1 MPPPEYAFEANQRAP
16 LAEGKECEHFGLLRL
31 PRVPWQLP
39 SEMLQPTPA
48 MTETVAVE
56 AGSGNSHID
65 IINSP
70 VAAAARDAILTH
82 GGVLL
87 QGLTG
92 NSTLLDET
100 RTYLAWK
107 ASRPKASFT
116 EYVHLAKHRHH
127 LRLHPDEHPTIAA
140 LFTTLLGAAAT
151 VLLPLASPLG
161 AVVEF
166 AAFLSNPGAEGQRYH
181 ADSGNTFSSFQAPVY
196 SFFLFLSD
204 VDSAENGPLQV
215 VPASHAL
222 SKVRDSTNWGVQ
234 RLERSANDASKR
246 CTEHWKL
253 CPIKAGDAVIYDA
266 TSLHRGTANWSNR
279 TRIVVYISVLGVGD
293 LPLGQTFAIHN
304 SLLVQPRRLA
314 DVFRSTGP
322 DERGAAARMEL

>member
-1 MPPPEYAFEANQRAP
+1 MPLQVPAV
-16 LAEGKECEHFGLLRL
+16 AE
-31 PRVPWQLP
+31 P
-39 SEMLQPTPA
+39 
-48 MTETVAVE
+48 VAAT
-56 AGSGNSHID
+56 AGSGNSPID

-70 VAAAARDAILTH
+70 AAAAARDAILTH

-87 QGLTG
+87 QGLTR
-92 NSTLLDET
+92 NSTLLDKAW
-100 RTYLAWK
+100 TYLARK
-107 ASRPKASFT
+107 ASRPEASFT

-127 LRLHPDEHPTIAA
+127 LRLHPDEDSTVAA
-140 LFTTLLGAAAT
+140 LFATLLGAAAT

-166 AAFLSNPGAEGQRYH
+166 ATFLTNPGAEGQRYH
-181 ADSGNTFSSFQAPVY
+181 ADSGNTFSHFQAPVY

-204 VDSAENGPLQV
+204 VDAPENGPLQV

-234 RLERSANDASKR
+234 RLERSDPDATKR
-246 CTEHWKL
+246 CTEQWKL
-253 CPIKAGDAVIYDA
+253 CPIKTGDAVIYDA

-314 DVFRSTGP
+314 DVFWTAAP
-322 DERGAAARMEL
+322 DERGVAARLEL